1 MNVCG
6 GVIGWSGLIL
16 LCALL
21 MARCEPT
28 DPAGPLLSDLPD
40 GLLLQR
46 YPELHRKLFF
56 DRKQP
61 QERIHHDD
69 R

>member
-6 GVIGWSGLIL
+6 GGVVGWSGLIL

-21 MARCEPT
+21 MARCEPA

-40 GLLLQR
+40 GLWQQR
-46 YPELHRKLFF
+46 YPELHRKLLL
-56 DRKQP
+56 DRKP
-61 QERIHHDD
+61 PLERHHDD

>member
-1 MNVCG
+1 MNGWG
-6 GVIGWSGLIL
+6 GVIGWSGLTL

-21 MARCEPT
+21 MARCEPA

-46 YPELHRKLFF
+46 YPELHRKLLL
-56 DRKQP
+56 DRKP
-61 QERIHHDD
+61 SLERTHHDD

>member
-6 GVIGWSGLIL
+6 GVMGWSGLIL

-21 MARCEPT
+21 MAQCEPAE
-28 DPAGPLLSDLPD
+28 PAGPLLSDLPD

-46 YPELHRKLFF
+46 YPELHRKLLL
-56 DRKQP
+56 DRQSS
-61 QERIHHDD
+61 QEKHHDD